1 MAAAPV
7 NPPTAD
13 EAGAVVYAFNFLH
26 DQWFII
32 AASVGAAWAAA
43 RYVFALHVRVSRLE
57 DKVDALN
64 RNACEALAEIRSL
77 RETVVKI
84 ALAGKAD

>member
-13 EAGAVVYAFNFLH
+13 DAGALLSAFHFLH
-26 DQWFII
+26 DQWII
-32 AASVGAAWAAA
+32 IGASVGAAWAAA
-43 RYVFALHVRVSRLE
+43 RYVFALHVRVARLE
-57 DKVDALN
+57 DKVDSLN